1 MASRV
6 LSIEIGYSLTRVCEV
21 SYNTKTPKVF
31 KSFTVQTVEGVMNDG
46 AIQVDSHYV
55 QAINDAIRE
64 HKIKTRKVVFSITST
79 KIATREVVIP
89 FVKENRIKDVVR
101 ANASDYFP
109 VDLSEY
115 ELAYTILETIGEKK
129 GGQQYKLLVL
139 AIPASIL
146 EGYYALASAMRMEVV
161 SIDYVGNSLYQVV
174 KGECATGTHLIAKI
188 DERSTMIMVVKD
200 QTIAFT
206 RNVGYG
212 VEDALQAVMES
223 VAWGNIRSIRQAV
236 GIVEKYQCIDLSE
249 GEDAAGAGA
258 PLSVEEAA
266 QRNVTDAL
274 VPVVNGIVRVID
286 YYASRN
292 SDSPIEE
299 VMLTGMGANFLG
311 MAELL
316 SREVHYPV
324 KYIKRISG
332 LNLEKFFKDKFFGE
346 YLACI
351 GASMGSVGFKKREE
365 SKSGKSGKA
374 GKKGEGAP
382 AAKGDGNKFI
392 VIGALFLVACLAA
405 AGGMTGYSMLTY
417 MEANVT
423 NVELNHT
430 VKEMMPIMDVYNDY
444 LDVQTKYDIAEA
456 MYSATESQNDSLYE
470 FFVELEQKLP
480 SDVSVVS
487 FNTNWTQITIS
498 MQVSTKSEA
507 AATVEQLRTFKS
519 LIPTSVTVASITETE
534 SDDESNTS
542 VVEFSVTAA
551 YMPIIH
557 GVDIGDVV
565 SE

>member
-1 MASRV
+1 
-6 LSIEIGYSLTRVCEV
+6 
-21 SYNTKTPKVF
+21 
-31 KSFTVQTVEGVMNDG
+31 
-46 AIQVDSHYV
+46 
-55 QAINDAIRE
+55 
-64 HKIKTRKVVFSITST
+64 KIKTRKVVFSITST

-89 FVKENRIKDVVR
+89 YVKENRIRDVVR

-129 GGQQYKLLVL
+129 GEQQYKLLVL
-139 AIPASIL
+139 AVPASIL

-161 SIDYVGNSLYQVV
+161 SIDYVGNSLYQIV
-174 KGECATGTHLIAKI
+174 KKECATGTHLIAKI